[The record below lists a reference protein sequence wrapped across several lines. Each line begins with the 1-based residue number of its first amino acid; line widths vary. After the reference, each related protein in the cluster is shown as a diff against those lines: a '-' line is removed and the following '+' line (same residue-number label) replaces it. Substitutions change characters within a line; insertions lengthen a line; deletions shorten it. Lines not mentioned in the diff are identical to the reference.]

1 LNDKPIIGFIGLG
14 IMGQPMALNLQRAGY
29 GLVLVDF
36 DPPLPQEL
44 LDGGAVVRASNCEV
58 AEAADIVIMMV
69 PDTPDVEIVLF
80 AEDGVAQG
88 LTAGKTVVDM
98 SSISPTATVDFA
110 GRINELGCDYL
121 DAPVSGGAARAV
133 TGELTI
139 MVGGPAVAFERL
151 GPLFEVMGGT
161 VTLIGTRNGDGQVCK
176 VANQIIVGITVEAV
190 AEALLFA
197 SKAGADP
204 WKVREALMG
213 GAANSLILENH
224 GKRMLERNFEQ
235 SFRVELQQK
244 DLGLAVEAA
253 KSLGMV
259 LPNVVNT
266 WHLYNG
272 CLANGD
278 HKADHIAIL
287 KVLESM
293 AQHELEAKEVEL
305 SFENSDAAKRP

>member
-1 LNDKPIIGFIGLG
+1 VSEKPVVGFIGLG
-14 IMGQPMALNLQRAGY
+14 IMGCPMALNLQRAGY
-29 GLVLVDF
+29 RLVIVDF

-44 LDGGAVVRASNCEV
+44 LDGGAVVKASNREV
-58 AEAADIVIMMV
+58 AEAADIVIAMV

-80 AEDGVAQG
+80 AEDGVAAG
-88 LTAGKTVVDM
+88 LSKGNLVIDM

-110 GRINELGCDYL
+110 QRINELGCEYL
-121 DAPVSGGAARAV
+121 DAPVSGGAGRAV

-139 MVGGPAVAFERL
+139 MVGGPEAAFARAK
-151 GPLFEVMGGT
+151 PLFEVMGST

-204 WKVREALMG
+204 HKVREALMG

-224 GKRMLERNFEQ
+224 GQRMLERNFAQ

-244 DLGLAVEAA
+244 DLGLAVDAA
-253 KSLGMV
+253 KQLGMV
-259 LPNVVNT
+259 LPNATNT

-272 CLANGD
+272 CLAHGD
-278 HKADHIAIL
+278 GKADHIAIL

-293 AQHELEAKEVEL
+293 ANHVLEGAE
-305 SFENSDAAKRP
+305 

>member
-1 LNDKPIIGFIGLG
+1 VSKKPVIGFIGLG
-14 IMGQPMALNLQRAGY
+14 IMGCPMALNVQRAGY
-29 GLVLVDF
+29 PLVIVDF
-36 DPPLPQEL
+36 DQPLPQEL
-44 LDGGAVVRASNCEV
+44 IDGGAVVKATNREV
-58 AEAADIVIMMV
+58 AKAADVVIIMV

-80 AEDGVAQG
+80 ADDGVAAG
-88 LTAGKTVVDM
+88 LSADKTVVDM

-110 GRINELGCDYL
+110 RRINELGCDYL
-121 DAPVSGGAARAV
+121 DAPVSGGAGRAI

-139 MVGGPAVAFERL
+139 MVGGPQEAFERIR
-151 GPLFEVMGGT
+151 PLFEVMGAT
-161 VTLIGTRNGDGQVCK
+161 ITLIGTRNGDGQVCK

-204 WKVREALMG
+204 HKVREALMG

-244 DLGLAVEAA
+244 DLGLAVDAA
-253 KSLGMV
+253 KTLGMV
-259 LPNVVNT
+259 LPNATNT

-272 CLANGD
+272 CLAHGNG
-278 HKADHIAIL
+278 KADHIAIL

-293 AQHELEAKEVEL
+293 ANHTLEGE
-305 SFENSDAAKRP
+305 

>member
-1 LNDKPIIGFIGLG
+1 LSDKPVVGFIGLG
-14 IMGQPMALNLQRAGY
+14 IMGHPMASNVQRAGY
-29 GLVLVDF
+29 SLVIVDF
-36 DPPLPQEL
+36 DPPLPQDL
-44 LDGGAVVRASNCEV
+44 IDGGAIIKPTNREV
-58 AEAADIVIMMV
+58 AEAADIIIAMV

-80 AEDGVAQG
+80 ADDGVAHG
-88 LTAGKTVVDM
+88 LKAGKTVIDM

-110 GRINELGCDYL
+110 RRINELGCDYL
-121 DAPVSGGAARAV
+121 DAPVSGGAGRAI

-139 MVGGPAVAFERL
+139 MVGGPSEAFERAK
-151 GPLFEVMGGT
+151 PLFEVMGGT

-224 GKRMLERNFEQ
+224 GKRMLERDFAQ

-259 LPNVVNT
+259 LPNAANT

-278 HKADHIAIL
+278 GQADHIAIL

-293 AQHELEAKEVEL
+293 ANHALEAK
-305 SFENSDAAKRP
+305 R

>member
-1 LNDKPIIGFIGLG
+1 LSDKPTVGFIGLG
-14 IMGQPMALNLQRAGY
+14 IMGHPMALNLQHAGY
-29 GLVLVDF
+29 PLVIVDF
-36 DPPLPQEL
+36 DPPLPQDL
-44 LDGGAVVRASNCEV
+44 IDAGAVIKPTNRAV
-58 AEAADIVIMMV
+58 AEAADIIIAMV

-80 AEDGVAQG
+80 AKDGVAHG
-88 LTAGKTVVDM
+88 LNAGKTVVDM

-110 GRINELGCDYL
+110 RRINEQGCDYL

-133 TGELTI
+133 TGQLTI
-139 MVGGPAVAFERL
+139 MVGGPQAAFERIK
-151 GPLFEVMGGT
+151 PLFRVMGST

-204 WKVREALMG
+204 GKVREALMG
-213 GAANSLILENH
+213 GAAHSLILENH
-224 GKRMLERNFEQ
+224 GKRMLERNFEP

-253 KSLGMV
+253 KTLGMI
-259 LPNVVNT
+259 LPNTTNT

-272 CLANGD
+272 CLAQGD
-278 HKADHIAIL
+278 AKADHIAIL
-287 KVLESM
+287 KVLEAM
-293 AQHELEAKEVEL
+293 ANHKLETKQ
-305 SFENSDAAKRP
+305 

>member
-1 LNDKPIIGFIGLG
+1 
-14 IMGQPMALNLQRAGY
+14 MGRPMALNVQRAGY
-29 GLVLVDF
+29 PLVIVDF
-36 DPPLPQEL
+36 EPPLPQEL
-44 LDGGAVVRASNCEV
+44 IDGGAVVKATNREV
-58 AEAADIVIMMV
+58 AEAADIVIAMV

-80 AEDGVAQG
+80 AEDGVATG
-88 LTAGKTVVDM
+88 LSAGKTVVDM

-110 GRINELGCDYL
+110 RRINELGCDYL
-121 DAPVSGGAARAV
+121 DAPVSGGAGRAV

-139 MVGGPAVAFERL
+139 MVGGPQATFERIK
-151 GPLFEVMGGT
+151 PLFAVMGST

-204 WKVREALMG
+204 HKVREALMG
-213 GAANSLILENH
+213 GAANSLILQNH
-224 GKRMLERNFEQ
+224 GQRMLDRNFEQ

-244 DLGLAVEAA
+244 DLGLAVAAA
-253 KSLGMV
+253 KELGMV
-259 LPNVVNT
+259 LPNATNT

-272 CLANGD
+272 CLAHGD
-278 HKADHIAIL
+278 GKADHIAIL

-293 AQHELEAKEVEL
+293 ANHVLEGE
-305 SFENSDAAKRP
+305 S